1 MKLLKIMKHEFGQV
15 LPPTLYFFVAFNV
28 IVLTK
33 ALMLKQHG
41 ISFSGFATSFIRSV
55 DRRESHIDL

>member
-1 MKLLKIMKHEFGQV
+1 MKHEFGQV

-28 IVLTK
+28 IALTK